1 MNKQLS
7 FRRLVVLVAPI
18 FAGLVLLFH
27 PAGGIPEPGK
37 PVDVF
42 GFVAPVADRFVL
54 VHLLFAPAIGLL
66 GVALFSL
73 LDGLRGRA
81 ATVSRVATAVF
92 VVFYVAYESIVGTAT
107 GYLIRTSLSLPS
119 AQQAVIAD
127 AASRLWSDPIFGDFP
142 ALVPLLAALGWSVAV
157 FAAAIA
163 LRRRG
168 APFFA
173 CLMLVLSSALTIHVP
188 PFGPTAMLLFLLA
201 VVWLDRAGETTV
213 TRQPVRSPAEAVS

>member
-1 MNKQLS
+1 MNRKLS
-7 FRRLVVLVAPI
+7 FRRMVVFGAPV

-27 PAGGIPEPGK
+27 PAGGIPQPGQ

-54 VHLLFAPAIGLL
+54 VHVLFAPAIGLL
-66 GVALFSL
+66 GVAMFVL
-73 LDGLRGRA
+73 LNGFRGRA
-81 ATVSRVATAVF
+81 VTVSRVATAAF

-107 GYLIRTSLSLPS
+107 GNLIRTSLSLSPGE
-119 AQQAVIAD
+119 QAIIAD
-127 AASRLWSDPIFGDFP
+127 AARRLWSDPIVGDFP
-142 ALVPLLAALGWSVAV
+142 ALVPLIAGIGWGVAV

-173 CLMLVLSSALTIHVP
+173 CLFLVLS
-188 PFGPTAMLLFLLA
+188 
-201 VVWLDRAGETTV
+201 
-213 TRQPVRSPAEAVS
+213 